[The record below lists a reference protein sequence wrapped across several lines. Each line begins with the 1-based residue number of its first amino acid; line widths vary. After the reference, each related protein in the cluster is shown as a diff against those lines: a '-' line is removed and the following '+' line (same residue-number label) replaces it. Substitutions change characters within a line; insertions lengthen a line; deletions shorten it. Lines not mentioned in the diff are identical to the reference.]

1 METGTRQEI
10 GEYLHS
16 RGGWWEKLSED
27 GLIVMAGK
35 ESMEWSQTCGV
46 HMFDVFDT
54 VP

>member
-1 METGTRQEI
+1 
-10 GEYLHS
+10 
-16 RGGWWEKLSED
+16 
-27 GLIVMAGK
+27 MAGK